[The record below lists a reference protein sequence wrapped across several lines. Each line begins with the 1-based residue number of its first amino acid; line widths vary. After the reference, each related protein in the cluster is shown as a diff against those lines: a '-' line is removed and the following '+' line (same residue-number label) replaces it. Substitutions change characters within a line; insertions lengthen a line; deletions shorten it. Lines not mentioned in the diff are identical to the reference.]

1 MEAYIT
7 WQSNEL
13 EEIGCIILEL
23 GYFIDFLETGVQDP
37 LSAVLSLTSPIS
49 CIGKKHG
56 EFGFDDIDIFAD
68 NMVYYVID

>member
-23 GYFIDFLETGVQDP
+23 GYFIDFLETGVQAP

-49 CIGKKHG
+49 CVGKKCNNPVLNA
-56 EFGFDDIDIFAD
+56 IDIFAD
-68 NMVYYVID
+68 GVVYYIIN